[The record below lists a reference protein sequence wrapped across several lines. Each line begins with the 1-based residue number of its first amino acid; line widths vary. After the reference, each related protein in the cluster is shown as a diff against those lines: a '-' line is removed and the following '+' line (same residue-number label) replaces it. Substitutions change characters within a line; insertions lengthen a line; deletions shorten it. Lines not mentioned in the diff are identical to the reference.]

1 MNKDRHRLL
10 AQAAQQHRANLRK
23 NVERRL
29 EAAKEKGDE
38 SLVRVLQAELN
49 YIG

>member
-1 MNKDRHRLL
+1 MNKDRHRMLT
-10 AQAAQQHRANLRK
+10 QAAQMHRVNLRK

-29 EAAKEKGDE
+29 AAAKAQGDE
-38 SLVRVLQAELN
+38 SLVRLLEAELN

>member
-1 MNKDRHRLL
+1 MNKNRHQMLT
-10 AQAAQQHRANLRK
+10 QAAQVHRLNLRK

-29 EAAKEKGDE
+29 EAAKAQGNEA
-38 SLVRVLQAELN
+38 LVKMLEAELN